1 MIFLFKNRPG
11 FGPRHQKQMSI
22 MMSLHFKRTYLTISY
37 FSLSPF
43 VSFIIRP
50 RSIVND
56 TMFSE
61 YKNKYPTTNEVTL
74 YVDYLQLLRLE
85 SITFST
91 KHQNLPLTS
100 LFTLFLVDINI
111 NNSCMKLHINTKQVK
126 LIWIP
131 KVLSYQE

>member
-126 LIWIP
+126 LI
-131 KVLSYQE
+131 